1 MDEKLKK
8 IMEVTSALRSEKDIN
23 SLLELI
29 LIRAMELVECEAGTM
44 FLVHKK
50 HLYFQVIRNNKLP
63 QFNRNRATC
72 TLPPVPIREE
82 YACARALLER
92 KNLRINDAYDVEEKG
107 NDFSGPE
114 EYDEKSGYHTQSM
127 MAIPLITREGEK
139 LGVLQLINCLDAE
152 GNYRGFLPQHELLIG
167 LFADQATLALEQAKL
182 QAQVQGME
190 WILGQSK
197 RGAMSEKLQKEVYE
211 YIEKN
216 YCKDMNPEELDKTL
230 GGEVAKKKSTS
241 GSIREQLTRKSSL
254 KDIQTALNHQ
264 TRESA
269 QEKLYDYVVSS
280 GKRDA
285 EIAREAGMSRSSFY
299 HVVNGNRTMTKN
311 YMFAIAVALG
321 LSSENLEELLM
332 LNGYCFQPDSKR
344 DLAIKYLF
352 EVNDHYEKE
361 SRLNLT
367 DFNIILDE
375 IGVEPLGE
383 KSR

>member
-1 MDEKLKK
+1 MDEKLQK

-29 LIRAMELVECEAGTM
+29 LVRAMELATCEAGTM

-50 HLYFQVIRNNKLP
+50 YLYFQVIRNNKMP

-82 YACARALLER
+82 YACARALMER
-92 KNLRINDAYDVEEKG
+92 KNLRINDAYDMEEQG

-139 LGVLQLINCLDAE
+139 LGVLQLINCLDAD
-152 GNYRGFLPQHELLIG
+152 GNYRGFLPEHELLIG

-197 RGAMSEKLQKEVYE
+197 RGSISDKLQKELYE

-216 YCKDMNPEELDKTL
+216 YCKDMNPQEFNEKL
-230 GGEVAKKKSTS
+230 GGQTVKKKSSS

-254 KDIQTALNHQ
+254 QDIHSALDHQ

-269 QEKLYDYVVSS
+269 KEKLYAYVVSS

-285 EIAREAGMSRSSFY
+285 EIAKEAGMSRASFY
-299 HVVNGNRTMTKN
+299 HCLNGNRTITKN

-352 EVNDHYEKE
+352 EVNDRYEQA
-361 SRLNLT
+361 SRLNLM